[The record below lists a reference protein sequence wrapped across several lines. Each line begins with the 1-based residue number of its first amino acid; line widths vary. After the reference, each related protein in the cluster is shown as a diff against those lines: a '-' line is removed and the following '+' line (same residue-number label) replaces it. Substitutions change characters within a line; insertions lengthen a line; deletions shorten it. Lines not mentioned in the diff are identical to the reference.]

1 MVSRRLSIG
10 RCWNWQSSLASRL
23 TGDLCEYLVLFRR
36 IKTLVDRGIDLSN
49 SRRVHLNTEK
59 FGIQL
64 LYGCSTNSRSSS
76 GWKNCCSS
84 PWAFMISPT
93 AARAAFF
100 VGKPSIGLGIVRH
113 HSLND
118 PAEIRYPL

>member
-64 LYGCSTNSRSSS
+64 LYGCSTNSRSGS

-84 PWAFMISPT
+84 PWDYDLTDSRSCGFLRREAWALFGT
-93 AARAAFF
+93 T
-100 VGKPSIGLGIVRH
+100 V
-113 HSLND
+113 
-118 PAEIRYPL
+118 